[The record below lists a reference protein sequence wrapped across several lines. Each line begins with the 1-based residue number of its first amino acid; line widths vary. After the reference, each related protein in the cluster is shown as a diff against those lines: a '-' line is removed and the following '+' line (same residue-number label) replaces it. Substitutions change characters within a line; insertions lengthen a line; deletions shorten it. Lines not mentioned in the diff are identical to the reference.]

1 MKSNFEIVRG
11 SSFVSIL
18 APQSVLADMKVRFLD
33 WAKFLNLTIGIEKSY
48 MITVVK

>member
-1 MKSNFEIVRG
+1 MNKSFEIVRG

-33 WAKFLNLTIGIEKSY
+33 WARFLGLEIGIEKSF
-48 MITVVK
+48 MITIRK